1 MGELLSLRGYAA
13 HRRARGLPG
22 GSLRAVQKARDRGAI
37 TVGADGVDFERAD
50 AEWAENRA
58 GGQNG
63 NGRART
69 GPPRA
74 LVESQRLLLEERRRL
89 LRLDYRRR
97 RGELVEAS
105 RVRGEAF
112 ARARRARNLLLG
124 LGARV
129 GPVVA
134 GLGGDVAACI
144 AAIDAEVSRVAAEI
158 GGSDRA
164 EGEAR

>member
-69 GPPRA
+69 GPPR
-74 LVESQRLLLEERRRL
+74 
-89 LRLDYRRR
+89 YRRR